1 MFASMPFAGQ
11 AQDIKSTAS
20 SILGNVLSSSSSSSS
35 TKSTTASSIFS
46 FLTGSKT
53 VSANNLV
60 GNWTYSEPAAAFESK
75 NLLSQ
80 AGGSIVANQIQ
91 KQSGSYLTRYG
102 IKPGSVKF
110 TFKSDKTFTAT
121 IGTKKVSGTYSV
133 SGSNVVFSTNGVKA
147 LTANCNMKSS
157 NMQLTFKADK
167 LLSLVKMLNNVSN
180 VSGST
185 GTALSVITKLSDN
198 YDGMQV
204 GMQFAKK

>member
-1 MFASMPFAGQ
+1 MPLAGQ

-20 SILGNVLSSSSSSSS
+20 FILGSVLSSSNSSTS
-35 TKSTTASSIFS
+35 TKSSTTSSIFS
-46 FLTGSKT
+46 FLTGTKT
-53 VSANNLV
+53 VSANTIV

-80 AGGSIVANQIQ
+80 AGGAIVANQIQ
-91 KQSGSYLTRYG
+91 KQSGNYLTRYG

-110 TFKSDKTFTAT
+110 NFKSDKTFTAT
-121 IGTKKVSGTYSV
+121 IGKKKVNGTYKV
-133 SGSNVVFSTNGVKA
+133 NGSNVEFSTNGVKT

-157 NMQLTFKADK
+157 SMQLTFKADK
-167 LLSLVKMLNNVSN
+167 LLSLVKMLNNVPK